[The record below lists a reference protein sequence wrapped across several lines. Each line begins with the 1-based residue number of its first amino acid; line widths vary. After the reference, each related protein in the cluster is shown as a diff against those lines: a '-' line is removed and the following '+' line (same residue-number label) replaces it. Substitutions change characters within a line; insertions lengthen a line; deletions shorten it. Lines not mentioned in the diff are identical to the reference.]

1 MANNAAT
8 VEVADASLL
17 DAMIRKKL
25 NELGREIRE
34 FKLDLQEYQ
43 TKVRKALLSLDAADN
58 DGGD

>member
-8 VEVADASLL
+8 VEVDDASLL

-43 TKVRKALLSLDAADN
+43 TKVRKALMSLDAADN